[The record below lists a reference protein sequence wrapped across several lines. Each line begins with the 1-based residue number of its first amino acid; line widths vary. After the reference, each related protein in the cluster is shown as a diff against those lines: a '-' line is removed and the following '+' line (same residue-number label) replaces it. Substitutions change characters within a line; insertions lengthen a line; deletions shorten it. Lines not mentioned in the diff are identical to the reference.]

1 MNKEIIN
8 VALVDDDKL
17 IIGLLRD
24 FFLKKEFIDIN
35 IVAYNGEDFINKLNE
50 STTTIPDIVLLD
62 LRMDKMNGIDTMAIL
77 KADFPSIKVVV
88 LSSHYKRSFM
98 GFMLKSG
105 ANAFLPKNI
114 ELGNLL
120 NILNE
125 VHHKGHYFLPEQ
137 LDVIKEQIA
146 SNTPKPSLDIQT
158 LLSERE
164 IEVLKLICLQHTAK
178 EIGEKL
184 FITQRTVEGHKNRV
198 LLKTG
203 VRNTAGLIL
212 YCVQHKLINPE
223 DYFLG

>member
-24 FFLKKEFIDIN
+24 FFLEKEFIDIN
-35 IVAYNGEDFINKLNE
+35 IVAYNGEDFISKLND
-50 STTTIPDIVLLD
+50 TTTIPDIVLLD

-125 VHHKGHYFLPEQ
+125 VHTKGHYFLPEQ

-164 IEVLKLICLQHTAK
+164 IEVLKLICLQLTAK

-184 FITQRTVEGHKNRV
+184 FVTQRTVEGHKNRI

-203 VRNTAGLIL
+203 VRNTAGLIPVSYTHL
-212 YCVQHKLINPE
+212 TLPTTPYV
-223 DYFLG
+223 